1 MCWLTV
7 GLILGEPGR
16 KLVHVLISLLSN
28 QVKKKKNPGFLGG
41 LANEVNIFLVFPLG
55 VFL

>member
-7 GLILGEPGR
+7 GLLLGEPEN
-16 KLVHVLISLLSN
+16 KLVHVLTLLLSN
-28 QVKKKKNPGFLGG
+28 QVEMNLGFLGG
-41 LANEVNIFLVFPLG
+41 LANGENIFLVFPVG